1 MGPGC
6 GSASSLTSH
15 DRPRLLLAHR
25 SRRVNIL
32 AGGLTPRRAW
42 SRNMTDEQ
50 YRNELKPTL
59 QALLQAYAT
68 GRPHRAGSPAARLLT
83 EDHGER
89 ARDARALLLSDE
101 IRRAHAN
108 ACSRKVVEHEC
119 EHLTRLDEW
128 DAAAGVLDVALTL
141 LCELHGA
148 HNLARALA
156 DIAAYTAEDGKH
168 SGENV
173 YNVLDN
179 LRHE

>member
-1 MGPGC
+1 
-6 GSASSLTSH
+6 
-15 DRPRLLLAHR
+15 
-25 SRRVNIL
+25 
-32 AGGLTPRRAW
+32 
-42 SRNMTDEQ
+42 MTEEQ
-50 YRNELKPTL
+50 YREDLKPTL

-68 GRPHRAGSPAARLLT
+68 GRPHRAGSPAERQLIQA
-83 EDHGER
+83 DGER
-89 ARDARALLLSDE
+89 TRDARALLLSDE

-108 ACSRKVVEHEC
+108 ACDLRVVEHEC

-141 LCELHGA
+141 LCELHGS

-156 DIAAYTAEDGKH
+156 DIAAYTAEDGQH

-173 YNVLDN
+173 YNFLDN